1 MSQPILSL
9 HTHRRREHF
18 CGSP

>member
-9 HTHRRREHF
+9 HTRRRREHF